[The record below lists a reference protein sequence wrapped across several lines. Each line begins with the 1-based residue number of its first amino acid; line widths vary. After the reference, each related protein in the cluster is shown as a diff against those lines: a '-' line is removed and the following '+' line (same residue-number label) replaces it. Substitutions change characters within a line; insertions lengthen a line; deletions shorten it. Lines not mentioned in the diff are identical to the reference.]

1 VAVVCLCTGTSE
13 RKVRR
18 AIERGATTVDAIG
31 EACGAGTCCGG
42 CHDTLRS
49 LLDESAAAVAGPP
62 PATCLLPAGGQLWA
76 RIRSAANAPTPTTTS
91 PT

>member
-18 AIERGATTVDAIG
+18 AIERGAATVDAVG
-31 EACGAGTCCGG
+31 DACGAGTCCGG

-49 LLDESAAAVAGPP
+49 LLDEVRATGHEPAACHV
-62 PATCLLPAGGQLWA
+62 TAGGQLWA